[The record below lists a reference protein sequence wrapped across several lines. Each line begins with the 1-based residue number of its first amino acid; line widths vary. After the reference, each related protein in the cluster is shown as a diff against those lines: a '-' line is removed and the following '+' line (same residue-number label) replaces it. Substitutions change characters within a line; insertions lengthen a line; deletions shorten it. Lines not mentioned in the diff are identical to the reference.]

1 MKKEKDKNKISLE
14 TAIKRIENKD
24 EVLKLFVLGLA
35 NIVGADL
42 MTFALLYAPQTFSIS
57 NDGALV
63 FFQLLYSSV
72 AVISIRMFREKNREY
87 KEAKRCLESI
97 SEELATKG
105 YSIKPAS
112 LQKSALLS
120 YHGPTRANFYSI
132 PETEK
137 SYLKEE
143 RKQEKVA
150 ESSSGEP
157 IYVDADDFDYS
168 VESIKDG
175 FPKLYRRS

>member
-24 EVLKLFVLGLA
+24 EGLKFFVIGLA
-35 NIVGADL
+35 NIVWVSLVA
-42 MTFALLYAPQTFSIS
+42 FELLHAPQAFSFSKDGVLVIS
-57 NDGALV
+57 E
-63 FFQLLYSSV
+63 LLYSGM
-72 AVISIRMFREKNREY
+72 AALCISMFREKTREY

-105 YSIKPAS
+105 YNIKPSS